1 MLRTRR
7 LTSSA
12 CLAAG
17 LFVLSTTS
25 LALSAPTSVA
35 DTTDSALLVVVERDV
50 NADGVYNPEV
60 DTPQPGIE
68 VTVSDAV
75 GTAVAGTTD
84 EDGRF
89 SVKATERLL
98 GGRYFVVAQ
107 IPPALGQLT
116 PVPQSESFQSM
127 STTVDVTSGDQVVRM
142 GVAVR
147 NQPAPTPEHVPAPR
161 IPPPIPIPIP
171 VPAPALSQPSTT
183 PTPGSDAARF
193 AVGDYV
199 FTDVD
204 RSGQQNPGDSP
215 APRISVQLLDGFGE
229 VVASTISAGNGR
241 YIFDRLTAGTYSV
254 RFAGIPSGFKL
265 TGSRRGD
272 DHAQD
277 SDPDYTGATPP
288 FTLTPGEPNV
298 RPAAAADRVS
308 ADYINPTIDAGIT
321 SFSYVVGEQV
331 WLDTNRDG
339 VRQPDEP
346 AAAATVSLLTDQDE
360 EIATTVTDAQGRYQ
374 FAQLRTGR
382 YRLKFTGLPPH
393 RAFTTAQSGGDSDAD
408 SDPDPR
414 TGLTKIFRLDQN
426 APGLVPAADVGV
438 AGGDFVNPTINAG
451 LVGTYSLGDTVW
463 RDHNGDGVLGA
474 RDAGVA
480 GVRVQLLDPAGQVLG
495 TKTTS
500 SNGRFR
506 FTGLPAGSYRLQFSG
521 LPDGV
526 VFAAERVGRN
536 PAVDSNADVLGLTS
550 IIIIGED
557 NPADTTV
564 DAGLV
569 TPADLR
575 SAGAVSGSA
584 VPADATLSST
594 GGVPLRVPVA
604 GLGLTLA
611 GLICLLVG
619 HRRHARDRAGRG

>member
-1 MLRTRR
+1 M
-7 LTSSA
+7 
-12 CLAAG
+12 
-17 LFVLSTTS
+17 LSTTS

-35 DTTDSALLVVVERDV
+35 DTTDGALLVVVERDV

-60 DTPQPGIE
+60 DTPQPGIA

-75 GTAVAGTTD
+75 GTTVAGTTD
-84 EDGRF
+84 GDGTF
-89 SVKATERLL
+89 SVKATEKLL
-98 GGRYFVVAQ
+98 GGRYFVVAR
-107 IPPALGQLT
+107 IPPALGELT

-147 NQPAPTPEHVPAPR
+147 DQPTPTPERPVPR
-161 IPPPIPIPIP
+161 IPPPPPPRAPIPIP
-171 VPAPALSQPSTT
+171 KTVPAPALSPPSTT
-183 PTPGSDAARF
+183 PTPGSDTAHF

-204 RSGQQNPGDSP
+204 RSGQQDPADSP
-215 APRISVQLLDGFGE
+215 APRISVQLLDGLGE

-272 DHAQD
+272 DHTQD

-288 FTLTPGEPNV
+288 FTLGPGEPNV
-298 RPAAAADRVS
+298 RPTTAADRVS

-346 AAAATVSLLTDQDE
+346 AAAATVSLLNDQHE
-360 EIATTVTDAQGRYQ
+360 AIATTVTDAQGRYQ

-382 YRLKFTGLPPH
+382 YRLKFSGLPPH
-393 RAFTTAQSGGDSDAD
+393 RAFTTAQSGGDSNSDSD

-438 AGGDFVNPTINAG
+438 AGGDFVNPTMNAG

-474 RDAGVA
+474 RDVGVA
-480 GVRVQLLDPAGQVLG
+480 GVRVQLLDPARQVLG

-500 SNGRFR
+500 SNGRFS

-521 LPDGV
+521 LPNGV
-526 VFAAERVGRN
+526 VFAAERVGTN
-536 PAVDSNADVLGLTS
+536 PAVDSNADALGLTS
-550 IIIIGED
+550 VITIGED

-575 SAGAVSGSA
+575 SAGAVSGAA
-584 VPADATLSST
+584 VPADTTLSST
-594 GGVPLRVPVA
+594 GGVPLRVPVT
-604 GLGLTLA
+604 GLGLALA

-619 HRRHARDRAGRG
+619 HRRDVRDRASRG